1 MAKTGFHNELLL
13 KLERNYV
20 AHQHLASTK
29 EAAELHEGLAATLN
43 LLKEVHKTHDLNI
56 ALDLEQIMLHQ
67 ELERYANS
75 KEESDSIAAGI
86 KQIQEAK
93 KSLNVVRD
101 PQAYQTATE
110 TYSGKRKE
118 AGLPIDSFR
127 EFLKSHSTRLSNRM
141 AGQISVPE
149 KNILRQRKENL
160 GMAREVYIAMQ
171 REALG
176 LGVPAPEKSQGRER

>member
-1 MAKTGFHNELLL
+1 MAKSGFQTRLILRL
-13 KLERNYV
+13 DRNYE
-20 AHQHLASTK
+20 AHKRLAASK
-29 EAAELHEGLAATLN
+29 EALQLNEGLGATLN
-43 LLKEVHKTHDLNI
+43 LLKDVHKTHDLNI

-67 ELERYANS
+67 ELEKYANS
-75 KEESDSIAAGI
+75 KEESDSITAGI
-86 KQIQEAK
+86 KQIQDAK

-101 PQAYQTATE
+101 PQAYQAATE

-118 AGLPIDSFR
+118 AGLPLDSFR

-176 LGVPAPEKSQGRER
+176 VPALEKSKGREL